1 MGGLMSMAGT
11 VFFFVALLF
20 RSVIPPPQP
29 APANVPAYDAD
40 GKLIAP
46 RNYREWIFLSSGL
59 DMSYSMREK
68 APDHSMFDNVFVNPE
83 AYKVFQE
90 TGKWPDKTIFLLE
103 VRGAESAGSI
113 NKAGHFQGTNIMGA
127 EVHLKDQSRG
137 GWAFYDLDGGRGTLI
152 PKTADCYSCHEQH
165 GAVDTTFVQFYP
177 TLIGIAKAKG
187 TLSPAYKGESAGK

>member
-1 MGGLMSMAGT
+1 MGIASAVLL
-11 VFFFVALLF
+11 FLALLSGGSDKSQQTA
-20 RSVIPPPQP
+20 SV
-29 APANVPAYDAD
+29 NVPAYDAD
-40 GKLIAP
+40 GKLITP
-46 RNYREWIFLSSGL
+46 KNYREWIYLSSGF
-59 DMSYSMREK
+59 DMSYSMRDK

-90 TGKWPDKTIFLLE
+90 TGKWRDKTIFLLE

-165 GAVDTTFVQFYP
+165 AAVDTTFVQFYP

-187 TLSPAYKGESAGK
+187 TLSPAYQVESAGK